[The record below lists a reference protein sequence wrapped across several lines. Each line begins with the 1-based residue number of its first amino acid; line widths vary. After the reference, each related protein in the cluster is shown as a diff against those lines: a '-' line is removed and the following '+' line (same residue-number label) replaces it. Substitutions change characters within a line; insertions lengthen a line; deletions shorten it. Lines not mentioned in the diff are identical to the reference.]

1 MILRADHRNSPSTVR
16 QLDCSLRVLGRT
28 TAPTLMR
35 LQRQTR
41 LLGPSACGGWSSR
54 LRSRSHGQRCCL
66 YRRARTEMQ
75 ARQSFHRC
83 HAEIK
88 AIASNSRMAARWP
101 SLNNLKRRGLSTC
114 HPNHDSTSPDSSRRM
129 PAAEPVDD
137 AAFLISW
144 RLACRWRKSP
154 CQSACSLK
162 RARNSFTV
170 SRRRSRR
177 QIRLVCGR
185 STLLSG
191 TLALKPK
198 PSGSPG

>member
-41 LLGPSACGGWSSR
+41 LLGPSACGGWSSC

-75 ARQSFHRC
+75 ARQPSVIPQMPRRNQG
-83 HAEIK
+83 
-88 AIASNSRMAARWP
+88 NSLQFKNGGALA
-101 SLNNLKRRGLSTC
+101 LNNLKRRGLSTC

-129 PAAEPVDD
+129 PAAEPV
-137 AAFLISW
+137 
-144 RLACRWRKSP
+144 ACRWRKSP